1 MVVLRGLGH
10 QAGLGFPLSGF
21 LVPHLAVVFLAFCG
35 LFLRAFSAL
44 FGQHLVDVLAALVNA
59 FALIRL
65 TTLARLDGDL
75 AIVADGDGDLLHG
88 FSNEKTAF
96 RRLGLGVFGKTHLPA
111 HIMTDNGFQGQV
123 AKPGQKIDAK
133 SQQQF
138 VK

>member
-21 LVPHLAVVFLAFCG
+21 FVPHLAIGFFALHG

-44 FGQHLVDVLAALVNA
+44 FGQHLVDVLAAFLNG

-65 TTLARLDGDL
+65 TTLARLDGGS

-88 FSNEKTAF
+88 FSNEKAALLAARF
-96 RRLGLGVFGKTHLPA
+96 RGFGQTHLPA
-111 HIMTDNGFQGQV
+111 HIQGDFGFQGQV
-123 AKPGQKIDAK
+123 AKPGQKIDVK

>member
-21 LVPHLAVVFLAFCG
+21 FVPHLAIGFFALHG

-44 FGQHLVDVLAALVNA
+44 FGQHLVDVLAALVNG

-65 TTLARLDGDL
+65 ATFARLDGGS

-88 FSNEKTAF
+88 FSNEKAALSAARLVGF
-96 RRLGLGVFGKTHLPA
+96 RRTHLPA
-111 HIMTDNGFQGQV
+111 HILGDFSFQGQV
-123 AKPGQKIDAK
+123 AKDAQKIDVK